1 MINENLLKMI
11 GNSFKWGNIFL
22 LMNFNEKPVF
32 YASSFDLK
40 LYEQLTFTLFVNGFN
55 A

>member
-1 MINENLLKMI
+1 MKSQFFNA
-11 GNSFKWGNIFL
+11 SF
-22 LMNFNEKPVF
+22 
-32 YASSFDLK
+32 FDLR